1 MAISASIFC
10 AFATASEP
18 SIATRTTLT
27 LDGARKVIA
36 AAVAEA
42 MRNKAGGV
50 IAVVDEGGNLMALE
64 RIDGTFAAGA
74 NISIGKA
81 RTAALFKKPT
91 KFFEDIIAKGR
102 TSMVALNDFTP
113 LQGGVPILVGDQ
125 IVGAVG
131 VSGASSAQQDE
142 EFAKAGAAALS
153 KTDAVSMNRDVT
165 YIESERVFAAFDK
178 GMPLVEVGGYKIHAS
193 RREGPGMAEI
203 HTRDTDIV
211 HVLGGTATLVTG
223 GMATNTKTIAPEEIR
238 GDTISNGESRHLAP
252 GDVVVIPNGVP
263 HQFRDVTDPLTYYV
277 VKVRSSEGG
286 M

>member
-1 MAISASIFC
+1 MFRRL
-10 AFATASEP
+10 P
-18 SIATRTTLT
+18 
-27 LDGARKVIA
+27 
-36 AAVAEA
+36 
-42 MRNKAGGV
+42 
-50 IAVVDEGGNLMALE
+50 
-64 RIDGTFAAGA
+64 
-74 NISIGKA
+74 
-81 RTAALFKKPT
+81 
-91 KFFEDIIAKGR
+91 
-102 TSMVALNDFTP
+102 
-113 LQGGVPILVGDQ
+113 
-125 IVGAVG
+125 
-131 VSGASSAQQDE
+131 
-142 EFAKAGAAALS
+142 AGAARNTISPMTSRDLLALLTECPLIAS
-153 KTDAVSMNRDVT
+153 VQA
-165 YIESERVFAAFDK
+165 SEGSPVDEPQTLAKLA
-178 GMPLVEVGGYKIHAS
+178 HAS